1 MFKDATKF
9 ISTFLIPILCAVYI
23 TVPLLRTLIIYHM
36 IPISIIGIVDAVFQ
50 ARSIVEKVIVI
61 FGHLIFFLLMIK
73 FKAGCSI
80 LDLSIY
86 IATLICALSIILWL
100 PVWKY
105 TLSKEQMIIMYVVI
119 YFAVMTVGRYQISI

>member
-9 ISTFLIPILCAVYI
+9 ISTFVIPILCTVYI
-23 TVPLLRTLIIYHM
+23 TTPLLRTLIIYHM
-36 IPISIIGIVDAVFQ
+36 IPISIIGIVDAAFQ
-50 ARSIVEKVIVI
+50 ARSIVEKIIVVI
-61 FGHLIFFLLMIK
+61 GHLIFFLLMIK
-73 FKAGCSI
+73 FNAGSSS

-105 TLSKEQMIIMYVVI
+105 TLSKEQMMIMYVVI
-119 YFAVMTVGRYQISI
+119 YFAVMTVGRYQISL

>member
-9 ISTFLIPILCAVYI
+9 ISTFVIPIMCAVYI
-23 TVPLLRTLIIYHM
+23 TVPLLRTLIVYHM

-61 FGHLIFFLLMIK
+61 FGHLIFFLLIIK
-73 FKAGCSI
+73 FKAGSSS

-86 IATLICALSIILWL
+86 LATLIVALSIILWL

-119 YFAVMTVGRYQISI
+119 YFAVMTVWRYQISL